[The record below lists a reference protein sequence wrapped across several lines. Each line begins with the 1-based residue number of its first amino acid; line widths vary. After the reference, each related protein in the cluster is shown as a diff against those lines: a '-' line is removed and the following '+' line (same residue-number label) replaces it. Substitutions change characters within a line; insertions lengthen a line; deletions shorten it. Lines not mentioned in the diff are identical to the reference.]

1 MPAEEET
8 ETTPKASKLTLFL
21 GLALLGAAA
30 ALYIYA
36 RSKPCNC
43 GEAQVAEVAA
53 ESARIAEAN
62 GTGALHEAVPKT
74 RKSND
79 A

>member
-1 MPAEEET
+1 MPAEED
-8 ETTPKASKLTLFL
+8 TPKTSKAPLFL

-36 RSKPCNC
+36 RSRPCNC

-62 GTGALHEAVPKT
+62 GTGAVHEVVSKT
-74 RKSND
+74 RRGKD
-79 A
+79 E

>member
-1 MPAEEET
+1 MPAEEEP
-8 ETTPKASKLTLFL
+8 EQKASKAPLFL
-21 GLALLGAAA
+21 GLALLGVAA

-36 RSKPCNC
+36 RSRPCNC

-62 GTGALHEAVPKT
+62 GTGAVHEVVSKT
-74 RKSND
+74 RRGKD
-79 A
+79 E